1 MFVVVQRT
9 DTLPEMR
16 ALINSDHIVAVN
28 PVGGGVKS
36 RLTLSNGEVW
46 EVSLPFTRAIT
57 LLHAELEIV
66 EPVLPVD
73 RRPGFT
79 ERRGTPAPPEPASGE
94 RPGERFVE
102 RRRTTDS

>member
-16 ALINSDHIVAVN
+16 ALINSDHIVAVS
-28 PVGGGVKS
+28 PVGGGFKS
-36 RLTLSNGEVW
+36 RLTLTNGEVW
-46 EVSLPFTRAIT
+46 EVALPFTRAIT

-79 ERRGTPAPPEPASGE
+79 ERRGTPAPSEPA
-94 RPGERFVE
+94 PGERFAE
-102 RRRTTDS
+102 RRRDRSTDI